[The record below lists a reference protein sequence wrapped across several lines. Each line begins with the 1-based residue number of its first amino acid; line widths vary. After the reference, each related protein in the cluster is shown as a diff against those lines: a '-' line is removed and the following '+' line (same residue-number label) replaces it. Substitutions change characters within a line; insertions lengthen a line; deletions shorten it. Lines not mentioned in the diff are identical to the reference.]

1 MTPRP
6 TSPSA
11 NMDDF
16 DQDDDFAESSAGS
29 DRSMKTK
36 RLILDLLGRWY
47 WIVLGLILGTLG
59 AAYYLSK
66 APKQYSATSTLL
78 IKQQTSTVMS
88 RDRVDDIDMRSI
100 EGLNTVAERIR
111 RPELL
116 ERVAAR
122 VDVRA
127 LPGLIPSEVDWTPEW
142 LASWMSHSKNAAN
155 PGAKAAATAPPPP
168 PALAGWI
175 GSWMTISVRRGTR
188 LLDISFKH
196 QVPEVA
202 KALADAV
209 AREYLAE
216 IAGTLTQ
223 GRDSQSDTLLKQS
236 EEARKKLQAA
246 ESALATYSRALEVHT
261 ALDAQEAV
269 CSQLAR
275 RYKPKHPKMIAAT
288 SELIG
293 LKSRFMDEFN
303 GAVTAPA
310 DEAYWKTAM
319 ARIRAS
325 EGDPEAQ
332 LRVARQL
339 LLARIGVLKGE
350 TNSQMTFYN
359 AMLTRLQESNVNR
372 EGEESSVEISSFAR
386 VPGMPTAPQ
395 PPKVYAAGAAGGLA
409 AGLCLAFLLV
419 RIDNKYHSVAQIEA
433 EVGLPV
439 LGAISEIDPRHLA
452 QAIRAATKNGPLAPV
467 SKLQEAWDQH
477 LLFRPGTSATNFAE
491 MFRILRASVSLLGDE
506 NKRKVT
512 LFSSALPGEGKSL
525 MSSNFALAAAG
536 QGRKTLL
543 IDLDLRKPSIHR
555 VFGKVRSEQG
565 PGITEWLA
573 GQASFEDIILHDT
586 GAENLHIIFSGTRA
600 PNPGELLDATRLKR
614 LFTEACEQYDQ
625 VVIDSAPL
633 LAVPDTRIIA
643 PLVDN
648 FCLVVRANYV
658 PKGAVL
664 RTMDLLGSSDGKP
677 SGLVFNGFKETRRM
691 IGQNYSYGSYRMSRF
706 GSPYQYGYG
715 SYGAYGENET
725 DEAKEIAAR
734 VKKSKK
740 FRS

>member
-1 MTPRP
+1 MSRP
-6 TSPSA
+6 TPLSSQ
-11 NMDDF
+11 MDDF
-16 DQDDDFAESSAGS
+16 DDDDDFAESGGGA

-47 WIVLGLILGTLG
+47 WIVLGLILGGLG

-66 APKQYSATSTLL
+66 APKQYSATATLL
-78 IKQQTSTVMS
+78 INQQSSTVMS
-88 RDRVDDIDMRSI
+88 RDQVEKIDMRSI

-122 VDVRA
+122 VDVRD
-127 LPGLIPSEVDWTPEW
+127 LPGLIPAEVDWTPEW
-142 LASWMSHSKNAAN
+142 LAGWINRPQKDATS
-155 PGAKAAATAPPPP
+155 GAAAVPAP

-175 GSWMTISVRRGTR
+175 GSWMSISVRRGTR
-188 LLDISFKH
+188 LLDISFQH
-196 QVPEVA
+196 PTPEVA

-209 AREYLAE
+209 CREYLAE
-216 IAGTLTQ
+216 LAGTLTQ
-223 GRDSQSDTLLKQS
+223 GRSSQSDTLLKQS

-246 ESALATYSRALEVHT
+246 DSALASYSRALEMHS
-261 ALDAQEAV
+261 ALDAQEAI
-269 CSQLAR
+269 CSQLAL
-275 RYKPKHPKMIAAT
+275 RYKPKHPKMIEAT
-288 SELIG
+288 STLNG
-293 LKSRFMDEFN
+293 LKARFMDEFN
-303 GAVTAPA
+303 GAVTSPS
-310 DEAYWKTAM
+310 DEVYWKTAM
-319 ARIRAS
+319 ERIRAT
-325 EGDPEAQ
+325 EGDPDAH

-359 AMLTRLQESNVNR
+359 AMLTRLEESNVNR

-395 PPKVYAAGAAGGLA
+395 PTKIYAAGAAGGLA

-419 RIDNKYHSVAQIEA
+419 RIDNKFHSVAQIES

-439 LGAISEIDPRHLA
+439 LGAVSEIDPRHLG
-452 QAIRAATKNGPLAPV
+452 QAIRTASKNGPLAPV
-467 SKLQEAWDQH
+467 SKLQEAWDPH
-477 LLFRPGTSATNFAE
+477 LLFRPGLTATNFAE

-506 NKRKVT
+506 NQRKVT

-525 MSSNFALAAAG
+525 MSTNFALAAAG

-555 VFGKVRSEQG
+555 VLGRVRSEQG

-573 GQASFEDIILHDT
+573 GKAEFDDVIVRDV
-586 GAENLHIIFSGTRA
+586 GAENLHVIFSGMRA
-600 PNPGELLDATRLKR
+600 PSPGELLDATRLKR
-614 LFTEACEQYDQ
+614 FIDLACEHYDQ

-664 RTMDLLGSSDGKP
+664 RTLELLGSRDSKP
-677 SGLVFNGFKETRRM
+677 SGLVFNGFKESRRM

-706 GSPYQYGYG
+706 GTPYQYGYG
-715 SYGAYGENET
+715 SYGAYGEN
-725 DEAKEIAAR
+725 DADDAKEIAAR
-734 VKKSKK
+734 LKKSKK
-740 FRS
+740 LRKNA